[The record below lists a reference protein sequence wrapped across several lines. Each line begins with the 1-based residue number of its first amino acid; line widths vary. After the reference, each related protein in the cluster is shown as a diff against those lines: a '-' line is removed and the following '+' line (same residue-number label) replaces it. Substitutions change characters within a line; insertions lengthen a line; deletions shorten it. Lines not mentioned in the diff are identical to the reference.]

1 MNNFFFLNNIK
12 LRDASMTSKVQ
23 IISFPLLQSNYPKK
37 KKKILILAGLGL
49 NGQTSHVLK
58 FSCCV
63 RPIKHLQE
71 ILV

>member
-37 KKKILILAGLGL
+37 KNSYSGWTWA
-49 NGQTSHVLK
+49 QWTD
-58 FSCCV
+58 
-63 RPIKHLQE
+63 
-71 ILV
+71 

>member
-37 KKKILILAGLGL
+37 KILILAGLGL